1 MCQMATHYI
10 EIQEKRNRYNMKV
23 ILFIVASVLLFI
35 LAIPMIVLSAIIDLK
50 HFDTYL
56 YNLAFSIDQLGN
68 VLCSTVFN
76 KVLIKNES
84 TYKYGDPDNTISHV
98 TGVNKVQGHLKPLGK
113 LLAWILNALDKNH
126 VEKASKNE
134 Q

>member
-1 MCQMATHYI
+1 MGI
-10 EIQEKRNRYNMKV
+10 
-23 ILFIVASVLLFI
+23 ILFIVASILLFI
-35 LAIPMIVLSAIIDLK
+35 IALPMIIVSAILDFK
-50 HFDTYL
+50 NFDKYM

-84 TYKYGDPDNTISHV
+84 TYKYGDPDKTISHV